1 MENHISYIKRCMQLA
16 RLGTSAVTP
25 NPLVGALLL
34 YNNRIIGEGYH
45 RKHGTAHAEVQA
57 VNSVRI
63 SDKHLIPESTLYVSL
78 EPCCIFGKTP
88 PCTQLILSERIP
100 RVVISCQDKTPEVC
114 GAGIKI
120 LKDAG
125 VEVTSGILEED
136 GKKLVRFRTS
146 FAEHKRPF
154 IILKFAVSADY
165 KMGLPNQHLWLSNSF
180 SKRWVHRVRQ
190 ETSAILVGTRTV
202 EVDNPALNTR
212 FGFRH
217 SPVRIIPDLKGALT
231 SKVNVFRGTSPVIIL
246 TEDVSTYP
254 VKVQGPSEI
263 VAAKRSTLLKD
274 VLNVCM
280 IRGLNSL
287 LVEGGPSML
296 QSFID
301 ANLWDEAYIIHTPHI
316 LGSNGIPAPTLPGV
330 QQDSFKLGDDQ
341 IVSITN
347 PHPLNFL

>member
-1 MENHISYIKRCMQLA
+1 MENHIPYIKRCMQLA
-16 RLGTSAVTP
+16 RSGNSDVTP

-34 YNNRIIGEGYH
+34 HNNRIIGEGYH

-57 VNSVRI
+57 VNAVRAV
-63 SDKHLIPESTLYVSL
+63 DRPLIPYSTLYVSL

-114 GAGIKI
+114 GIGISI

-125 VEVTSGILEED
+125 VNVTSGILEEA

-146 FAEHKRPF
+146 FVEHKRPF

-165 KMGLPNQHLWLSNSF
+165 KMGLPNQKLWLSNSF

-190 ETSAILVGTRTV
+190 ETSSILVGTHTI

-212 FGFRH
+212 FGFRR
-217 SPVRIIPDLKGALT
+217 SPVRIIPDLSGKLTTGAH
-231 SKVNVFRGTSPVIIL
+231 VFNNASPSIIL
-246 TEDVSTYP
+246 TEDVSSYP
-254 VKVQGPSEI
+254 VQVQSPSEI

-280 IRGLNSL
+280 TRRLNSL

-316 LGSNGIPAPTLPGV
+316 LGSKGISAPTLPGV
-330 QQDSFKLGDDQ
+330 QQESLQLGDDL
-341 IVSITN
+341 ILSITN